1 MYDVHIGSFYSK
13 AKRKKKK
20 KKIASSSQILIKD
33 RSYFAREYV
42 MCSMQFKLDFNKLKI
57 LETIKGSFVR
67 IVN

>member
-1 MYDVHIGSFYSK
+1 MTYISAVSIQK
-13 AKRKKKK
+13 QKEKKK